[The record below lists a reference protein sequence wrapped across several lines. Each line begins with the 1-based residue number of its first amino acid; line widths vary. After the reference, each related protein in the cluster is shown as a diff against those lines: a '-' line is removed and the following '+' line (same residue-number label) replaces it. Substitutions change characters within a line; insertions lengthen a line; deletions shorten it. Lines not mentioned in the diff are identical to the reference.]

1 MRLDVTGIDRGRFC
15 EDELVAL
22 LTGARYPVRNVVQNV
37 NDLKAQIAACRVAAL
52 RMEELAARHGA
63 DLRTDTAVTALTAD
77 AAGVTYRGAFGRKVF
92 PWDGL
97 EIKRTTTRHWGRESV
112 LLELTRGD
120 DLLFL
125 GRWELGEAPTL
136 VAQQLEA
143 LRPA

>member
-1 MRLDVTGIDRGRFC
+1 MDNWSAPRGVGVVL
-15 EDELVAL
+15 LVAGVL
-22 LTGARYPVRNVVQNV
+22 LGAAAVGLQAIKDPVGMVLVGIGV
-37 NDLKAQIAACRVAAL
+37 LALIYLGAQVLVL
-52 RMEELAARHGA
+52 RPRLS
-63 DLRTDTAVTALTAD
+63 AD
-77 AAGVTYRGAFGRKVF
+77 AAGVVYRGAFGRKVF

>member
-1 MRLDVTGIDRGRFC
+1 MDNWSPPRSVG
-15 EDELVAL
+15 
-22 LTGARYPVRNVVQNV
+22 VVM
-37 NDLKAQIAACRVAAL
+37 LVAAL
-52 RMEELAARHGA
+52 ALLIVATLTDAIADPVGIVLIGAGALALVFLGVSVLVLRPRLQA
-63 DLRTDTAVTALTAD
+63 DG
-77 AAGVTYRGAFGRKVF
+77 AGVTYRGVLGRKTF
-92 PWDGL
+92 AWDGL

-136 VAQQLEA
+136 VIQRLEA